1 MNLQKNPESRSRKD
15 KLLTSLAIAVVLV
28 IGLTGARSAHAQSN
42 QPCDIYAAATP
53 ATPCVAA
60 YSTTRALFNAYT
72 GNLYQVTRQ
81 SDNTTANVA
90 ILTDGSR
97 YAAAATQDAFC
108 ANTTCTITKIY
119 DQTSEHNDLTLAPPG
134 GAASGPGPGGY
145 DVAASATA
153 LPVIA
158 GGHKVYGLLVSSGV
172 GYRNDATSG
181 IAVNGAPEG
190 VYMVSSA
197 VNLSPYGA
205 CCFDFGNAETTN
217 TDVADGYMDAINMHC
232 ATSSWNSPC
241 APVEGL
247 DLENGVYGQ
256 LTGTTGT
263 LFVTAMGWNDG
274 QHYYGTYIGN
284 AQSGGLTSS
293 GSIALSGD
301 YAPMRQEGAIVLGV
315 GGDNSDSGTGRFF
328 EGVMTAGV
336 PTSTTMGNVQANI
349 VAVGYQGAPTLSD
362 GVTYTFTNQTSQMN
376 LDNYC
381 DGCTGAPTNGVQ
393 VIQYPANG
401 LETQEWTLHTQ
412 GNGYFTMVNVQS
424 GFCLDDP
431 WGNGTP
437 SRTLPQT
444 QGTSTMLWQQPCNG
458 NEAQNWEFVPQ
469 TNSYFVIEN
478 QAATVFNPR
487 AGTPMVI
494 DDYYGE
500 ATSGL
505 QMWLDTAN
513 GLTPQNWLAASTSGT
528 PSGTITDGA
537 TYTLENQTSQMLLDN
552 YCDGCSGGATD
563 GVQVIQYSANGWK
576 TQKWTLHS
584 QGNGYFTIVSV
595 QSGFCL
601 DDPWGNGTPSR
612 TLPQVAGTSTMLWQQ
627 PCNGNAAQNWK
638 FIPQSNGSFV
648 VENQAATTSNGS
660 PMVIDDYYGE
670 ATSGLQMWLD
680 TANGQAPQN
689 WYLNIQ

>member
-1 MNLQKNPESRSRKD
+1 MFSPRKSKGDSPMRQQKI
-15 KLLTSLAIAVVLV
+15 LFLVAFIAVLV
-28 IGLTGARSAHAQSN
+28 PGLVTACSAQTSG
-42 QPCDIYAAATP
+42 PCDIFAS

-60 YSTTRALFNAYT
+60 YSTTRALYSSYT
-72 GNLYQVTRQ
+72 GSLYQVTRQ
-81 SDNTTANVA
+81 SDNTTTNIAV
-90 ILTDGSR
+90 LTDGSG

-119 DQTSEHNDLTLAPPG
+119 DQSSEHNDLTLAPPG

-145 DVAASATA
+145 DVAASATS

-190 VYMVSSA
+190 VYMVSSTA
-197 VNLSPYGA
+197 NLSPYGA

-293 GSIALSGD
+293 GSIALSSL
-301 YAPMRQEGAIVLGV
+301 YTPMHQEGAIVLGV
-315 GGDNSDSGTGRFF
+315 GGDNSNSGTGRFF
-328 EGVMTAGV
+328 EGVMTAGA
-336 PTSTTMGNVQANI
+336 PSSTAMSNVQADI
-349 VAVGYQGAPTLSD
+349 VSGGYQGAPTLSD

-381 DGCTGAPTNGVQ
+381 DGCSGAPTDGVQ

-401 LETQEWTLHTQ
+401 LETQEWTLHAQ
-412 GNGYFTMVNVQS
+412 GSGYFTMVNVQS

-458 NEAQNWEFVPQ
+458 NEAQNWEFIPQ

-537 TYTLENQTSQMLLDN
+537 TYTLENQASQMLLDN

-563 GVQVIQYSANGWK
+563 GVQVIQYPANGWA
-576 TQKWTLHS
+576 TQKWTLHN
-584 QGNGYFTIVSV
+584 QGNGYFTMVSV

-612 TLPQVAGTSTMLWQQ
+612 TLPQAQGTSTMLWQQ

-638 FIPQSNGSFV
+638 FIPQSNGYFV
-648 VENQAATTSNGS
+648 VENQAATTNHGS

-680 TANGQAPQN
+680 SANGQAPQN
-689 WYLNIQ
+689 WLLNIQ